1 MANTGKLKYFIHK
14 SSRMAKSPYTG
25 PACKNAGITPGKEYD
40 TREEAQADADKLSE
54 VNPAGFVVDP
64 LDGEWH

>member
-1 MANTGKLKYFIHK
+1 
-14 SSRMAKSPYTG
+14 MAKSPYIG

-40 TREEAQADADKLSE
+40 TREEAQADADKLSK
-54 VNPAGFVVDP
+54 VNPVGFVVHP